1 MERNYDEV
9 IAEMLIHLD
18 RLESNMKKFG
28 KRLDLT
34 IQRMVKAEAR
44 LEKQEGRMEKFDAE
58 FDSRVAKWGAE
69 FEARSAKWREE
80 FEARMRRADARAA
93 KLDAQLAKSEARME
107 TSTKYFLDRF
117 ERSDRRTER
126 GEKLFIQLIQK
137 NGLRL

>member
-58 FDSRVAKWGAE
+58 FDSRVAKWG
-69 FEARSAKWREE
+69 RNLKPGRRNGGKNSKPVCEE
-80 FEARMRRADARAA
+80 PMPAQRNSMLSSRNPRPEWKRR
-93 KLDAQLAKSEARME
+93 LSI
-107 TSTKYFLDRF
+107 F
-117 ERSDRRTER
+117 
-126 GEKLFIQLIQK
+126 
-137 NGLRL
+137 